1 MIVVKSF
8 ARVSTM
14 LSSPLERK
22 VSQDTRYMKTVS
34 TLAPP
39 IYRRWPLVGGGVVM
53 AGTMVYYWWTRK
65 ILEKGEI
72 REEGSERR
80 KQFCKF
86 ASQEFNGVLYMTPHD
101 FIESVIADHP
111 RPR

>member
-1 MIVVKSF
+1 MLVLRK
-8 ARVSTM
+8 M
-14 LSSPLERK
+14 LSSALPRK
-22 VSQDTRYMKTVS
+22 VSQNTRHMKTVS
-34 TLAPP
+34 TLEPP
-39 IYRRWPLVGGGVVM
+39 VYRRWPLVCGGVVM
-53 AGTMVYYWWTRK
+53 TGAVVYWVTRK
-65 ILEKGEI
+65 SLKKGEI

-86 ASQEFNGVLYMTPHD
+86 ASHEFDGVLYMTPHD